1 MNYFPRKTEPRS
13 MLGVDGRGKKNARAA
28 GKKSEGDKVAS
39 RDRFVQIN
47 RVRQFAMTYKKRLFA
62 KEISG
67 SCEMRENDRRTERER
82 KKERKRE

>member
-1 MNYFPRKTEPRS
+1 
-13 MLGVDGRGKKNARAA
+13 MLGVEGRGKKNARAA

-67 SCEMRENDRRTERER
+67 SSCEMRENDRRTERER